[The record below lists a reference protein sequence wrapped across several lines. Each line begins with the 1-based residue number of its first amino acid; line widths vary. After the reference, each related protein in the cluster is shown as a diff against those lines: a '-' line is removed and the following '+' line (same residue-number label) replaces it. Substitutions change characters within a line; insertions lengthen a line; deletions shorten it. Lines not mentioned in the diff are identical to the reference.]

1 MRLRTAAVDLTDDQG
16 RRIAGP
22 YMLDYSTGKAA
33 LPHEARQAV
42 NELKAEFGPLVTTKQ
57 ENTCDPSATTAT

>member
-1 MRLRTAAVDLTDDQG
+1 MKLRTAAVDLTDDAG

-33 LPHEARQAV
+33 LPEQARRDI
-42 NELKAEFGPLVTTKQ
+42 NDLKAEFGPLELNTKEQ
-57 ENTCDPSATTAT
+57 PK

>member
-1 MRLRTAAVDLTDDQG
+1 MDLTDDQG

-42 NELKAEFGPLVTTKQ
+42 NDLKAEFGPLVTTKQ
-57 ENTCDPSATTAT
+57 EQTT